1 MAGSLSD
8 IKKGLAEALANVPGL
23 RVAEQ
28 IPEQINPP
36 VAVISRSAVDYTQ
49 AMSGGLTEWTMEI
62 ELIAER
68 MAEQHSQRTID
79 GWLSWDGPSS
89 VRKAI
94 EADRTLSGNVQTC
107 IVTGAQTLHSLSVGD
122 ADYLGVTMSVT
133 IYA

>member
-1 MAGSLSD
+1 MAGLLSE
-8 IKKGLAEALANVPGL
+8 IKRGLAEALANVPGL

-36 VAVISRSAVDYTQ
+36 VAVISRSSVDYTQ

-62 ELIAER
+62 ELIAGR
-68 MAEQHSQRTID
+68 MAEQASQRTID
-79 GWLSWDGPSS
+79 GWLSWDGAMS

-94 EADRTLSGNVQTC
+94 EADRTLGGNAQSC
-107 IVTGAQTLHSLSVGD
+107 IVTRADALHSISVGD
-122 ADYLGVTMSVT
+122 ADYLGVTMTVT

>member
-1 MAGSLSD
+1 MAGLLSD
-8 IKKGLAEALANVPGL
+8 IKKGLSDALANVPGL

-49 AMSGGLTEWTMEI
+49 AMSGGLTEWTMQV
-62 ELIAER
+62 ELIAGR
-68 MAEQHSQRTID
+68 MAEQHSQRVID
-79 GWLSWDGPSS
+79 GWLSWDGQTS

-94 EADRTLSGNVQTC
+94 EADRTLGGNAETC

-122 ADYLGVTMSVT
+122 AEYLGVTMNVT